1 MTEQGSQFTCPQC
14 GKPQFTAEF
23 GFERHHHPTNEIQ
36 DPCVFCGESTAAGG
50 MNRLDPN
57 DEDPVKGLVSRM
69 PIINPKFI
77 NRIPADN
84 YDDETGEYKDGYACA
99 DCMARPCNGC
109 DKMIPL
115 DEDVK
120 DNDFYDYHEECLK
133 PHLPHNCGPECECGI
148 NE

>member
-1 MTEQGSQFTCPQC
+1 
-14 GKPQFTAEF
+14 
-23 GFERHHHPTNEIQ
+23 
-36 DPCVFCGESTAAGG
+36 
-50 MNRLDPN
+50 
-57 DEDPVKGLVSRM
+57 M
-69 PIINPKFI
+69 PLINPKFI

-84 YDDETGEYKDGYACA
+84 YDEETGEYKDGYACA

-148 NE
+148 NK